1 MHIGL
6 SMFPTEYAIEPHHLA
21 IEAEARAFESLWFPE
36 HTHIPASRRTPYPG
50 GGDLPREYWHTFD
63 PFGALC
69 AAAAVT
75 RTIKL
80 ATGICLLIERDT
92 IVTAK
97 EAATVDW
104 LSGGRFLFGIGGGW
118 NVEEMENHGTGFK
131 TRFKKLKEQVLAIRE
146 IWTKEAPEF
155 HGEMVRFDPIWCHP
169 KPVQKP
175 GPPVILGGTST
186 HAMDRA
192 IDYGDGWMPID
203 GGVGPDALGPM
214 LAEFDSAPRRPWP
227 RLREHDAHDLRR
239 SPASGGSLAVPRPRG
254 RSRRAHHPARSSRAG
269 APQARSPGAARPP
282 LTTSRKAVESAP
294 LLVPCCAR
302 PVTSD
307 GRVPS
312 SAAAS
317 HAAGLNLADG
327 GLDEIHRG
335 PAVASL
341 VGERPVERVPRRV
354 EAAQRSLHL
363 WLTIAGPGGA
373 K

>member
-1 MHIGL
+1 
-6 SMFPTEYAIEPHHLA
+6 MFPTEYAIEPHHLA

-92 IVTAK
+92 IMTAK
-97 EAATVDW
+97 ETATVDR

-118 NVEEMENHGTGFK
+118 NVEEMENHGTDFK
-131 TRFKKLKEQVLAIRE
+131 TRFKKLREQVLAIRE
-146 IWTKEAPEF
+146 IWTKEAAEF
-155 HGEMVRFDPIWCHP
+155 HGEMVRFDSIWCDP

-214 LAEFDSAPRRPWP
+214 LAEFDRR
-227 RLREHDAHDLRR
+227 RA
-239 SPASGGSLAVPRPRG
+239 ARG
-254 RSRRAHHPARSSRAG
+254 RDRASMTLTIFG
-269 APQARSPGAARPP
+269 APQRAEALSRYRDLGVDRAVLIIRPEARELVLPKLDRLAA
-282 LTTSRKAVESAP
+282 L
-294 LLVPCCAR
+294 AR
-302 PVTSD
+302 
-307 GRVPS
+307 
-312 SAAAS
+312 
-317 HAAGLNLADG
+317 N
-327 GLDEIHRG
+327 
-335 PAVASL
+335 
-341 VGERPVERVPRRV
+341 
-354 EAAQRSLHL
+354 
-363 WLTIAGPGGA
+363 
-373 K
+373 

>member
-1 MHIGL
+1 
-6 SMFPTEYAIEPHHLA
+6 MFPTEYAIEPHHLA

-92 IVTAK
+92 IMTAK
-97 EAATVDW
+97 ETATVDR

-118 NVEEMENHGTGFK
+118 NVEEMENHGTDFK
-131 TRFKKLKEQVLAIRE
+131 TRFKKLREQVLAIRE
-146 IWTKEAPEF
+146 IWTKEAAEF

-214 LAEFDSAPRRPWP
+214 LAEFDRR
-227 RLREHDAHDLRR
+227 RA
-239 SPASGGSLAVPRPRG
+239 ARG
-254 RSRRAHHPARSSRAG
+254 RDRASMTLTIFG
-269 APQARSPGAARPP
+269 APQRAEALSRYRDLGVDRAVLIIRPEARELVLPKLDRLAA
-282 LTTSRKAVESAP
+282 L
-294 LLVPCCAR
+294 AR
-302 PVTSD
+302 
-307 GRVPS
+307 
-312 SAAAS
+312 
-317 HAAGLNLADG
+317 N
-327 GLDEIHRG
+327 
-335 PAVASL
+335 
-341 VGERPVERVPRRV
+341 
-354 EAAQRSLHL
+354 
-363 WLTIAGPGGA
+363 
-373 K
+373 

>member
-21 IEAEARAFESLWFPE
+21 MEAEARAFESLWFPE
-36 HTHIPASRRTPYPG
+36 HTHIPASRGTPYPG
-50 GGDLPREYWHTFD
+50 GGDLPKEYWHTFD

-80 ATGICLLIERDT
+80 ATGICLLIERAT

-97 EAATVDW
+97 ETATVDR

-118 NVEEMENHGTGFK
+118 NVEEMENHGTDFK
-131 TRFKKLKEQVLAIRE
+131 TRFKKLREQVLAIRE
-146 IWTKEAPEF
+146 IWTKESAEF

-203 GGVGPDALGPM
+203 GGMGPDALGPM
-214 LAEFDSAPRRPWP
+214 LAEFDRR
-227 RLREHDAHDLRR
+227 
-239 SPASGGSLAVPRPRG
+239 LAARG
-254 RSRRAHHPARSSRAG
+254 RDRASMTLTIFG
-269 APQARSPGAARPP
+269 APQRAET
-282 LTTSRKAVESAP
+282 LSRYRDVGVDRAV
-294 LLVPCCAR
+294 LIIR
-302 PVTSD
+302 PVAREVVLPKLD
-307 GRVPS
+307 R
-312 SAAAS
+312 
-317 HAAGLNLADG
+317 LA
-327 GLDEIHRG
+327 E
-335 PAVASL
+335 
-341 VGERPVERVPRRV
+341 
-354 EAAQRSLHL
+354 
-363 WLTIAGPGGA
+363 LTRN
-373 K
+373 

>member
-1 MHIGL
+1 
-6 SMFPTEYAIEPHHLA
+6 MFPTEYAIEPHHLA
-21 IEAEARAFESLWFPE
+21 VEAEARAFESLWFPE

-92 IVTAK
+92 IMTAK
-97 EAATVDW
+97 ETATVDR

-118 NVEEMENHGTGFK
+118 NVEEMENHGTDFK
-131 TRFKKLKEQVLAIRE
+131 TRFKKLREQVLAIRE
-146 IWTKEAPEF
+146 IWTKEAAEF

-214 LAEFDSAPRRPWP
+214 LAEFDRR
-227 RLREHDAHDLRR
+227 RA
-239 SPASGGSLAVPRPRG
+239 ARG
-254 RSRRAHHPARSSRAG
+254 RDRASMTLTIFG
-269 APQARSPGAARPP
+269 APQRAEALSRYRDLGVDRAVLIIRPEARELVLPKLDRLAA
-282 LTTSRKAVESAP
+282 L
-294 LLVPCCAR
+294 AR
-302 PVTSD
+302 
-307 GRVPS
+307 
-312 SAAAS
+312 
-317 HAAGLNLADG
+317 N
-327 GLDEIHRG
+327 
-335 PAVASL
+335 
-341 VGERPVERVPRRV
+341 
-354 EAAQRSLHL
+354 
-363 WLTIAGPGGA
+363 
-373 K
+373 

>member
-6 SMFPTEYAIEPHHLA
+6 SMFPTGYAIEPHHLA

-75 RTIKL
+75 KTIKL

-97 EAATVDW
+97 ETATVDR

-118 NVEEMENHGTGFK
+118 NVEEMENHGTDFK
-131 TRFKKLKEQVLAIRE
+131 TRFKKLREQVHAIRE
-146 IWTKEAPEF
+146 IWTKEAAEF
-155 HGEMVRFDPIWCHP
+155 HGEMVRFDPIWCDP

-214 LAEFDSAPRRPWP
+214 LAKFDRR
-227 RLREHDAHDLRR
+227 RA
-239 SPASGGSLAVPRPRG
+239 ARG
-254 RSRRAHHPARSSRAG
+254 RDRASMTLTIFG
-269 APQARSPGAARPP
+269 APQRAEALSRYRDLGVDRAVLIIRPEARELVLPKLDRLAA
-282 LTTSRKAVESAP
+282 L
-294 LLVPCCAR
+294 AR
-302 PVTSD
+302 LD
-307 GRVPS
+307 G
-312 SAAAS
+312 
-317 HAAGLNLADG
+317 
-327 GLDEIHRG
+327 
-335 PAVASL
+335 
-341 VGERPVERVPRRV
+341 
-354 EAAQRSLHL
+354 
-363 WLTIAGPGGA
+363 
-373 K
+373 

>member
-21 IEAEARAFESLWFPE
+21 MEVEARAFESLWFPE

-50 GGDLPREYWHTFD
+50 GGDLPKEYWHTFD

-75 RTIKL
+75 KTIKL

-97 EAATVDW
+97 ETATVDR

-118 NVEEMENHGTGFK
+118 NVEEMENHGTDFK
-131 TRFKKLKEQVLAIRE
+131 TRFKKLREQVLAIRE
-146 IWTKEAPEF
+146 IWTKEAAEF
-155 HGEMVRFDPIWCHP
+155 HGEIVRFDPIWCHP

-203 GGVGPDALGPM
+203 GGMGPDALGPM
-214 LAEFDSAPRRPWP
+214 LAEFDRR
-227 RLREHDAHDLRR
+227 
-239 SPASGGSLAVPRPRG
+239 LAVRG
-254 RSRRAHHPARSSRAG
+254 RDRASM
-269 APQARSPGAARPP
+269 
-282 LTTSRKAVESAP
+282 T
-294 LLVPCCAR
+294 
-302 PVTSD
+302 
-307 GRVPS
+307 
-312 SAAAS
+312 
-317 HAAGLNLADG
+317 
-327 GLDEIHRG
+327 
-335 PAVASL
+335 
-341 VGERPVERVPRRV
+341 
-354 EAAQRSLHL
+354 
-363 WLTIAGPGGA
+363 LTIFGA
-373 K
+373 SQRAETLSRYRDLGVDRAVLIIRPEARELVLPKLDRLAELARN